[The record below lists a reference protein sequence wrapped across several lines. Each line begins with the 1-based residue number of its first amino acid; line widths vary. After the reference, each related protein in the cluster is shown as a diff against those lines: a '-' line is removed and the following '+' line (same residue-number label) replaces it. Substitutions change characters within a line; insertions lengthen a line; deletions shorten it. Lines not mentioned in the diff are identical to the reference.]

1 MRAFARRAF
10 FYLIAAWAAITLNF
24 ILPRIMPGDPVTAM
38 LNKMRGGLALSPNA
52 VFALRK
58 LFGQNDGNLWH
69 QYVEYWGKLFHGDLG
84 VSVTDYPNSV
94 WSVIIQGA
102 PWTLVLIGLSTVLS
116 FLLGT
121 ALGVFVGWK
130 RGTWLDAFVPVTNFI
145 SAIPY
150 FWFALIAVYV
160 LATQLHW
167 FPINQAYGL
176 GMQPGFTGSFIG
188 SALYHGVLP
197 ALTIVVSSIGGWLLG
212 MRNMMV
218 TTLSEDYVLLAEAKG
233 LAKRRIIFSY
243 AARNAMLPSLAGFAM
258 SLGFVIGG
266 SIVTEVVFSYPGLGY
281 TLFSAVQN
289 QDYPLMQGCFL
300 FLIVTVLLANLAV
313 DFLYVLLDPRTR
325 QEA

>member
-1 MRAFARRAF
+1 VRAFARRAV

-38 LNKMRGGLALSPNA
+38 LNRLRGSLTLSPDA

-58 LFGQNDGNLWH
+58 LFGQDDGNIWH
-69 QYVEYWGKLFHGDLG
+69 QYIDYWSKLFHGNLG
-84 VSVTDYPNSV
+84 VSVTDYPASV
-94 WSVIIQGA
+94 WSVISQSA
-102 PWTLVLIGLSTVLS
+102 PWTLVLIGMCTIIS
-116 FLLGT
+116 FVLGT
-121 ALGVFVGWK
+121 GLGVFVGWK
-130 RGTWLDAFVPVTNFI
+130 RGTWLDSFVPITSFI

-160 LATQLHW
+160 LGLQLRW
-167 FPINQAYGL
+167 FPLNNGYQIGAEI
-176 GMQPGFTGSFIG
+176 GFNGPFIA
-188 SALYHGVLP
+188 SALSHAILP
-197 ALTIVVSSIGGWLLG
+197 AFTIVVSSIGGWLLG

-233 LAKRRIIFSY
+233 LRKRRIVFSY

-266 SIVTEVVFSYPGLGY
+266 AIVTEVVFSYPGLGY
-281 TLFSAVQN
+281 LLFQAVSN
-289 QDYPLMQGCFL
+289 DDYPLMQGCFL
-300 FLIVTVLLANLAV
+300 FIILTVLIANLIV